1 MLVSPHFD
9 ATASAL
15 GGALI
20 ACASIVFFL
29 VLGRIMGVS
38 GLLADA
44 VSLTKTFGSS
54 YVFIGAMI
62 LTAFAAVCVSCFVD
76 LASHVDFACC

>member
-1 MLVSPHFD
+1 MILSPHFD
-9 ATASAL
+9 AAASAY

-29 VLGRIMGVS
+29 LIGRIMGIS

-44 VSLTKTFGSS
+44 FSLSKTFGSS

-62 LTAFAAVCVSCFVD
+62 LTAFTAVYVVH
-76 LASHVDFACC
+76 LQ